1 MDNNNNITN
10 NNNGFF
16 SLSPEDYIL
25 LALII
30 AFIIGES
37 LEESQRAVLGNFLV
51 AVGTNMINLTPGA
64 WQV

>member
-1 MDNNNNITN
+1 MDNNITN

-25 LALII
+25 LALVI

-37 LEESQRAVLGNFLV
+37 LEETQRAILGNFLV